1 MADYRIDHSA
11 HLVDLHAA
19 QILDVLGPTIQ
30 FLTDTSD
37 DAAPCILRGTIPPG
51 AMAPLHSHPDPE
63 TFIALTEGLE
73 GFSTAGRW
81 VRIAVGETFHVPPGA
96 KHAFRNAGAAPCVA
110 VVVTTARLGRFF
122 REIGRPLGAGPPTAD
137 AVEHFLETARRYGH
151 WNASPEQNAAIGI
164 RLPAA
169 A

>member
-11 HLVDLHAA
+11 HLIDLDAA
-19 QILDVLGPTIQ
+19 QILDVMGPTIQ
-30 FLTDTSD
+30 FLTDPGE
-37 DAAPCILRGTIPPG
+37 DATPCIMRGTIPPG
-51 AMAPLHSHPDPE
+51 AIAPLHSHPDPE
-63 TFIALTEGLE
+63 TFIALSGTFE

-81 VRIAVGETFHVPPGA
+81 VRIAAGETFHVPPGA
-96 KHAFRNAGAAPCVA
+96 KHAFRNVGAEPCVA

-137 AVEHFLETARRYGH
+137 AIERFLDTALRYGH